1 MLQKMPRN
9 NRMRSMNKDSQL
21 DVAQD
26 RTAGSEA
33 DAFSTPDE
41 RVVEA
46 AHKRSLEEK
55 ATEQGP
61 FGRLI
66 GSSDSSLNTCLI
78 LLLLGFIAIGIS
90 AFAMIWSDS
99 AASVLEKLITFELTI
114 AGYVMGKNSSD

>member
-1 MLQKMPRN
+1 
-9 NRMRSMNKDSQL
+9 MRSMTQTNDSQL
-21 DVAQD
+21 DLAQD

-46 AHKRSLEEK
+46 AHKRNLEEK

-78 LLLLGFIAIGIS
+78 LLLLGFVAIAISLI
-90 AFAMIWSDS
+90 AMIWNEN
-99 AASVLEKLITFELTI
+99 AVSVLEKLITFELTI
-114 AGYVMGKNSSD
+114 AGYVMGKNNSD